1 MITLTVA
8 LPAAGL
14 LPATEFD
21 YALSDGGRGLV
32 GHGRAAVA
40 LLPAAANLVLVV
52 PARCLSWQ
60 SAKLP
65 PVSSSRLRLALDGI
79 LEDRLL
85 DEPANLALAVGPQR
99 TAQGDA
105 LVAVCDKTWLRSVLE
120 FFESAKRPAT
130 RVVPQFAPSGDDVSL
145 RRLVVSGTPDE
156 PELAVVDAH
165 CVLTGPLVMAAA
177 LQAAA
182 LQGAGLNEGGSYTLY
197 ADPAVAGLAEQVL
210 AQPATIL
217 PPAQGLAQSS
227 ETRWELAQFDLAISS
242 SGRVARRWAQAWSEF
257 ARAPAWRPVRW
268 GVVLLLLAN
277 LAGLNAWAWRQDAAV
292 AGRQQQVKGLLSQTF
307 PKVKT
312 IVDAPL
318 QMERELARLRQAS
331 GAQSGRDLE
340 VMLGAV
346 GAALP
351 SDRNA
356 TMIEYGPGEL
366 ALKGLA
372 LDAAQ
377 LALMS
382 NKLTGW
388 AYTARLEGDRLLVRA
403 EVLK

>member
-21 YALSDGGRGLV
+21 YALSDGGRSV
-32 GHGRAAVA
+32 VAHGRAALA
-40 LLPAAANLVLVV
+40 LLPAAASLVLVV
-52 PARCLSWQ
+52 PARCLSWHT
-60 SAKLP
+60 AKLP
-65 PVSSSRLRLALDGI
+65 PVAASRLRLALDGI

-105 LVAVCDKTWLRSVLE
+105 LVAVCDKAWLRSVLE
-120 FFESAKRPAT
+120 FFERAKRPAT
-130 RVVPQFAPSGDDVSL
+130 RVVPQFAPTADAL
-145 RRLVVSGTPDE
+145 APRRLVVSGTPDA
-156 PELAVVDAH
+156 PELAVIDAH
-165 CVLTGPLVMAAA
+165 CVLTGPLVMAV
-177 LQAAA
+177 A
-182 LQGAGLNEGGSYTLY
+182 LQGAGPHEEAGTTLF
-197 ADPAVAGLAEQVL
+197 ADPAVAELAEQALVL
-210 AQPATIL
+210 PATIL
-217 PPAQGLAQSS
+217 PPAQWLAQSG

-242 SGRVARRWAQAWSEF
+242 SGRVARRWAQAWTEF

-268 GVVLLLLAN
+268 GLVLLLLAN

-292 AGRQQQVKGLLSQTF
+292 QGRQQQVKGLLSQTF

-318 QMERELARLRQAS
+318 QMERELARLRQSS

-351 SDRNA
+351 VGSNA
-356 TMIEYGPGEL
+356 SMVEYGPGEL
-366 ALKGLA
+366 ALRGLA
-372 LDAAQ
+372 LNSAQ
-377 LALMS
+377 LELVR
-382 NKLTGW
+382 NKLTGQ
-388 AYTARLEGDRLLVRA
+388 AYTARLDGDRLLVRA
-403 EVLK
+403 EASK

>member
-21 YALSDGGRGLV
+21 YALSDGGPGLA
-32 GHGRAAVA
+32 GHGRASLD

-52 PARCLSWQ
+52 PARCLSWHT
-60 SAKLP
+60 AKLP
-65 PVSSSRLRLALDGI
+65 PVAASRLRLALDGL

-85 DEPANLALAVGPQR
+85 DEPSSLALAVGPQR

-105 LVAVCDKTWLRSVLE
+105 LVAVCDKAWLRSVLE
-120 FFESAKRPAT
+120 FFERAKRPAT
-130 RVVPQFAPSGDDVSL
+130 RVVPQFAPSGDDVSQ
-145 RRLVVSGTPDE
+145 RRLVVSGTPDA
-156 PELAVVDAH
+156 PELAVIDSH
-165 CVLTGPLVMAAA
+165 WVLTGPLVMAAA
-177 LQAAA
+177 LQ
-182 LQGAGLNEGGSYTLY
+182 GAGPHEGAGTTLY
-197 ADPAVAGLAEQVL
+197 ADPAVAGLAEQAL

-217 PPAQGLAQSS
+217 PTAEGLAQSGQ
-227 ETRWELAQFDLAISS
+227 TRWELAQFDLAISS

-257 ARAPAWRPVRW
+257 ARASAWRPVRW

-277 LAGLNAWAWRQDAAV
+277 LVGLNAWAWRQDAAV
-292 AGRQQQVKGLLSQTF
+292 QGRQQQVKGLLSQTF

-351 SDRNA
+351 TDRNA
-356 TMIEYGPGEL
+356 TAIDYGPGEL

-372 LDAAQ
+372 LDPAQ
-377 LALMS
+377 LALVRS
-382 NKLTGW
+382 KLTSQT
-388 AYTARLEGDRLLVRA
+388 YTTRLDGDRLLVRA
-403 EVLK
+403 EGLK